1 MRTIPGYQIFELIY
15 ESSKSLVYRGC
26 RLRDNLPLILKVIK
40 EDYPLPEEISR
51 YKQEY
56 EITRS
61 LNLDGVAK
69 AYDLKSYQNTL
80 VMLLEDFG
88 GQSLKIL
95 MDKQNFT
102 VLEAI
107 KITIKIV
114 ETLAKLHNLNIIHK
128 DINPSNI
135 VFDPKSRQVKFIDFG
150 ISSVLSRENPTLKNP
165 NVLEGTL
172 AYMSPEQTGRMNRS
186 LDYRTDFYSLGV
198 TFYELLTGRLPFNGT
213 DAIELVHNHIALTPI
228 PPHKFNQS
236 IPKAVSD
243 LVMKLLAKTA
253 EDRYQSAYGIQ
264 ADLEYCLTQL
274 EINNQIPE
282 FSLGR
287 HDISNKFQIPEKLY
301 GRGQEINTLLT
312 AFERVSQFSFGKP
325 MPGDIEMM
333 LVSGYS
339 GIGKSCLV
347 QEIYKPITQQ
357 RAYFISGKFD
367 QFQRSIPYS
376 AVVSAFSALIQQL
389 LTESE
394 AQLNQWKE
402 KLLEALGSNGQII
415 IDVIP
420 EVELIVGSQP
430 RVQELGPTESQNRF
444 NLVFQNFIRVF
455 CQQEHP
461 LVIFL
466 DDLQWADSATLKLME
481 LMMTDDQTHYLFLIG
496 AYRDNEVSSTH
507 PLMITLDSLRDD
519 GAIINQINLAPLE
532 LEHITHLIA
541 DTLHTDRES
550 VRSLA
555 SLILRKTEGNPFF
568 VNEFLKT
575 LYQENL
581 LTFTPPQTF
590 LTQGEEEAS
599 KALWQWDIAQIEALG
614 ITDNVVEL
622 MIGKLKKLP
631 NSTQQALR
639 LAACVGN
646 SFDLNTLSIIYE
658 KSIYETFKD
667 LLPALKEELI
677 KPTSVLE
684 TTEEEGVSSQLL
696 VFNYKF
702 SHDRVQHAAYALI
715 DNSLQKA
722 VHLKIGNLLLAS
734 TPLEDQIEII
744 FKLVDHLNIG
754 SDLIVDEEAKIELII
769 LNLEAARK
777 AKDATAY
784 SSALHYLTACMN
796 VLPSDIWVKR
806 YDLAFSLHKKRA
818 EIEYLNGNFAQAE
831 ALLELTLSQAKS
843 VLDKAEVYNMLIVQ
857 HTMLAKYQEAI
868 QAGRNALSLLG
879 IDLPEG
885 ELATA
890 VELEIGEVNK
900 KLETHEIGSLI
911 NLEAIKIPEVKAAV
925 KLLANMGPLA
935 YFVNFDLW
943 QLVTVKTVNL
953 SLTYGYASG
962 AAYSYSCYG
971 MILSAILGN
980 SHSGYEFGVLATK
993 LSNKFNNV
1001 AQKCAELVVLANYL
1015 SNWVKPI
1022 KFSHTINDEAYKTGL
1037 DFGDLQ
1043 WAGYT
1048 RLHKVIASFHQCKS
1062 LEQSLKQIP
1071 QSLLFCQKSKNQ
1083 WAIDIILGYNLAV
1096 SNLIGMTAGT
1106 LSFENDGISE
1116 SNFLTSCEQH
1126 QSSAAICE
1134 FHILKAQILYL
1145 YEKPDLALNSSLL
1158 ASKLLTSIFG
1168 HISVSTHNFYHSLIL
1183 VALYPNA
1190 SESVQKQSCETLAAN
1205 QKQMKI
1211 WADNCPENFLHKYL
1225 LVEAEI
1231 SRITGN
1237 DLEAIDLYER
1247 AIESAKENE
1256 FIQNEALANELA
1268 AKFWLAKGKEKYAKV
1283 HITEAYYGYQRWGA
1297 KRKVEDLEEKY
1308 PHFLTKT
1315 SILPRV
1321 KDTPTTTGHSSTGS
1335 SSNTLD
1341 FTTVMKAS
1349 QAIAACIVLDK
1360 LLASLMKISIENAGA
1375 QKGLLLLVRDEK
1387 LLIEARSSV
1396 ESKEVVVRQSTPLKG
1411 CQELP
1416 LTVINY
1422 VKRTRSDV
1430 VLNDAASEGKFI
1442 NDSYIELNKLKSVLC
1457 MPILNQGK
1465 LIGILYLENNLT
1477 SGAFT
1482 PDRIEVLRVL
1492 SAQVAIS
1499 LENAMLYNSMEQ
1511 KVQERTHELNEKN
1524 VRLSQTLQEL
1534 KRTQT
1539 QLIQTEK
1546 MSSLGQLV
1554 AGVAH
1559 EINNPVNFIYG
1570 NLVHVNEYT
1579 QDLLNLM
1586 QLYAKHYPNPVSEIQ
1601 DEAEAIEV
1609 DFLVEDLPKML
1620 SSMKVGADR
1629 IRQIVLSLRN
1639 FSRLDEAEM
1648 KEVDVHSGLDSTLL
1662 ILQNR
1667 LKAKTEIPAIK
1678 VIKEYGSLPLIE
1690 CYAGQL
1696 NQVFMNLLANAIDTL
1711 EEVMNNGSKT
1721 IGDYQEIAQASC
1733 LSSWERKEQNSLNQL
1748 RVSDYQLPTIRIRTC
1763 VVDESRVLIT
1773 IADNGPGMTEEVK
1786 KRIFD
1791 PFFTTKPI
1799 GKGTGLGL
1807 AISYQIVVEK
1817 HGGQL
1822 QCFSTLGQGTEFIVE
1837 IPIRPQH

>member
-1 MRTIPGYQIFELIY
+1 M
-15 ESSKSLVYRGC
+15 
-26 RLRDNLPLILKVIK
+26 
-40 EDYPLPEEISR
+40 
-51 YKQEY
+51 
-56 EITRS
+56 
-61 LNLDGVAK
+61 
-69 AYDLKSYQNTL
+69 
-80 VMLLEDFG
+80 
-88 GQSLKIL
+88 
-95 MDKQNFT
+95 
-102 VLEAI
+102 

-228 PPHKFNQS
+228 PPHKLNQN

-243 LVMKLLAKTA
+243 IVMKLLAKTA

-282 FSLGR
+282 FSPGR

-301 GRGQEINTLLT
+301 GREQEINTLLT

-415 IDVIP
+415 LDVIP

-507 PLMITLDSLRDD
+507 PLMMTLDSLRDD

-784 SSALHYLTACMN
+784 SSGLHYLTACMN

-1062 LEQSLKQIP
+1062 LE
-1071 QSLLFCQKSKNQ
+1071 
-1083 WAIDIILGYNLAV
+1083 
-1096 SNLIGMTAGT
+1096 
-1106 LSFENDGISE
+1106 
-1116 SNFLTSCEQH
+1116 
-1126 QSSAAICE
+1126 
-1134 FHILKAQILYL
+1134 
-1145 YEKPDLALNSSLL
+1145 
-1158 ASKLLTSIFG
+1158 
-1168 HISVSTHNFYHSLIL
+1168 
-1183 VALYPNA
+1183 
-1190 SESVQKQSCETLAAN
+1190 
-1205 QKQMKI
+1205 
-1211 WADNCPENFLHKYL
+1211 
-1225 LVEAEI
+1225 
-1231 SRITGN
+1231 
-1237 DLEAIDLYER
+1237 
-1247 AIESAKENE
+1247 
-1256 FIQNEALANELA
+1256 
-1268 AKFWLAKGKEKYAKV
+1268 
-1283 HITEAYYGYQRWGA
+1283 
-1297 KRKVEDLEEKY
+1297 
-1308 PHFLTKT
+1308 
-1315 SILPRV
+1315 
-1321 KDTPTTTGHSSTGS
+1321 
-1335 SSNTLD
+1335 
-1341 FTTVMKAS
+1341 
-1349 QAIAACIVLDK
+1349 
-1360 LLASLMKISIENAGA
+1360 
-1375 QKGLLLLVRDEK
+1375 
-1387 LLIEARSSV
+1387 
-1396 ESKEVVVRQSTPLKG
+1396 
-1411 CQELP
+1411 
-1416 LTVINY
+1416 
-1422 VKRTRSDV
+1422 
-1430 VLNDAASEGKFI
+1430 
-1442 NDSYIELNKLKSVLC
+1442 
-1457 MPILNQGK
+1457 
-1465 LIGILYLENNLT
+1465 
-1477 SGAFT
+1477 
-1482 PDRIEVLRVL
+1482 
-1492 SAQVAIS
+1492 
-1499 LENAMLYNSMEQ
+1499 
-1511 KVQERTHELNEKN
+1511 
-1524 VRLSQTLQEL
+1524 
-1534 KRTQT
+1534 
-1539 QLIQTEK
+1539 
-1546 MSSLGQLV
+1546 
-1554 AGVAH
+1554 
-1559 EINNPVNFIYG
+1559 
-1570 NLVHVNEYT
+1570 
-1579 QDLLNLM
+1579 
-1586 QLYAKHYPNPVSEIQ
+1586 
-1601 DEAEAIEV
+1601 
-1609 DFLVEDLPKML
+1609 
-1620 SSMKVGADR
+1620 
-1629 IRQIVLSLRN
+1629 
-1639 FSRLDEAEM
+1639 
-1648 KEVDVHSGLDSTLL
+1648 
-1662 ILQNR
+1662 
-1667 LKAKTEIPAIK
+1667 
-1678 VIKEYGSLPLIE
+1678 
-1690 CYAGQL
+1690 
-1696 NQVFMNLLANAIDTL
+1696 
-1711 EEVMNNGSKT
+1711 
-1721 IGDYQEIAQASC
+1721 
-1733 LSSWERKEQNSLNQL
+1733 
-1748 RVSDYQLPTIRIRTC
+1748 
-1763 VVDESRVLIT
+1763 
-1773 IADNGPGMTEEVK
+1773 
-1786 KRIFD
+1786 
-1791 PFFTTKPI
+1791 
-1799 GKGTGLGL
+1799 
-1807 AISYQIVVEK
+1807 
-1817 HGGQL
+1817 
-1822 QCFSTLGQGTEFIVE
+1822 
-1837 IPIRPQH
+1837 